1 MLEAFNYVKELGGID
16 VLINNAGIIRASFLI
31 EAKSEDITD
40 TFETN
45 VLGACICIREAVK
58 SMRERNVYG
67 HVIIL
72 NRFFKN

>member
-1 MLEAFNYVKELGGID
+1 MLKII
-16 VLINNAGIIRASFLI
+16 LIFI
-31 EAKSEDITD
+31 EAKSEDFTD
-40 TFETN
+40 TFQTN

-72 NRFFKN
+72 NRFYKLINI